1 MSETL
6 FKQVNYTVGSLIKFI
21 EFGTLGLPLSE
32 QSALRIRG
40 TYTLFGPANQ

>member
-21 EFGTLGLPLSE
+21 ELGILSLPQIPGRTQLAGCSR
-32 QSALRIRG
+32 QRRSDA
-40 TYTLFGPANQ
+40 